1 MRAGTTGSGSTCTHA
16 APQCRRQQHDQSP
29 LLANVAVPPLT
40 KQGVCGRRCSPR
52 SAGAARS
59 SGAAWAASGGQ
70 QTHGD
75 VQRQAVQV
83 HGEPQEGRERRTRG
97 ASHRRPRPLRRCLS
111 HVRTRGADSSA
122 RARHQGEPAP
132 RAGRAAPLAAA
143 VRRRPAAAKGL
154 GAEAA
159 GIVRAG
165 RSQLIIHS

>member
-1 MRAGTTGSGSTCTHA
+1 MIRCVSHTTAIAGAPATA
-16 APQCRRQQHDQSP
+16 AELPIESP

-40 KQGVCGRRCSPR
+40 NQGVYGRRCSLR

-59 SGAAWAASGGQ
+59 GGAVWTASGGQ

-97 ASHRRPRPLRRCLS
+97 VSHGRPRPLRRCLS

-132 RAGRAAPLAAA
+132 VPGEPRPWLLLCAGGPRQRRAWVPRQLALCGPA
-143 VRRRPAAAKGL
+143 VCT
-154 GAEAA
+154 
-159 GIVRAG
+159 
-165 RSQLIIHS
+165 HS